1 MEHSE
6 RAGIDP
12 APRRS
17 GPTWKQ
23 FLSAQAE
30 QIAVVDFLHVGTV
43 NLRRLYALIMLE
55 HVSRRAHLLGVTANP
70 AGPWTTQAAC
80 NFLLNG

>member
-1 MEHSE
+1 M
-6 RAGIDP
+6 
-12 APRRS
+12 
-17 GPTWKQ
+17 
-23 FLSAQAE
+23 
-30 QIAVVDFLHVGTV
+30 GTV